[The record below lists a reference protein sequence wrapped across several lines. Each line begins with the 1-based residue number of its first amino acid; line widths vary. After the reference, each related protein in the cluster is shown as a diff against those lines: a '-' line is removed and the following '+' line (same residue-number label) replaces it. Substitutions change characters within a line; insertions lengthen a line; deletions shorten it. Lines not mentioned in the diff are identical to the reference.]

1 MAGIV
6 FILFCFVKF
15 SSFLFFFFYIF
26 LWFLFLFLLCI
37 FIFVFIL
44 QIGGRGIPQ
53 LPGSLGTRFLRVIL
67 QTTYGKKLI
76 TQPF

>member
-37 FIFVFIL
+37 FIFAIL